1 MKGLRIRM
9 KAFITGVTGQDG
21 SYLAELLIENGY
33 QVYGTKS
40 SSYSDSNK
48 NQVIN
53 KVQIFNVE
61 SYSNTKEVIDLIKD
75 ISPDEIYHLASIVDA
90 RVEFESEKSI
100 FDSNLNL
107 GYEILRANLK
117 YKLNSKIFF
126 AGSSLMFG
134 NFESSPQNEDTPMR
148 PNTPYGIAKVTLY
161 NLVKM
166 YRDIYNS
173 HVCMGILYN
182 HESNRRNDFF
192 LPKKISKSAA
202 RIKLGFQDKLV
213 LGDISIKRDWSH
225 AKDIVRAMWLMNQ
238 SQVPRDYVIGS
249 GVLNSVENLLN
260 IAFSE
265 LDLDWRDFVILSKE
279 LVRKVDY
286 MEPCADIRR
295 IKSDLDWE
303 PEIEFENLIRDMV
316 RYDYFNEKRNT

>member
-1 MKGLRIRM
+1 
-9 KAFITGVTGQDG
+9 
-21 SYLAELLIENGY
+21 
-33 QVYGTKS
+33 
-40 SSYSDSNK
+40 
-48 NQVIN
+48 
-53 KVQIFNVE
+53 
-61 SYSNTKEVIDLIKD
+61 
-75 ISPDEIYHLASIVDA
+75 
-90 RVEFESEKSI
+90 
-100 FDSNLNL
+100 
-107 GYEILRANLK
+107 
-117 YKLNSKIFF
+117 
-126 AGSSLMFG
+126 
-134 NFESSPQNEDTPMR
+134 
-148 PNTPYGIAKVTLY
+148 
-161 NLVKM
+161 
-166 YRDIYNS
+166 
-173 HVCMGILYN
+173 MGILYN